1 MRSERRST
9 AAAGRLA
16 ACSAKLKLV
25 LDIIYNV
32 DLKTRPVG
40 STVFS
45 SLLMVLQSG
54 NPLGGIWR
62 QHSTSTRSDRHT
74 ADGNGQCETAP
85 QHTRQARCVATGMAP
100 LKGPQVAA
108 ASVGGG

>member
-25 LDIIYNV
+25 HDIIYNV

-40 STVFS
+40 SI
-45 SLLMVLQSG
+45 LQLAHG
-54 NPLGGIWR
+54 
-62 QHSTSTRSDRHT
+62 
-74 ADGNGQCETAP
+74 
-85 QHTRQARCVATGMAP
+85 VAVG
-100 LKGPQVAA
+100 K
-108 ASVGGG
+108 SVGRYLAPTQHQHKK